1 MADVFAAAAGAG
13 AGAAGSLC
21 ALSAL
26 ISSAGSI
33 FSSQV
38 DVDVSPLSGTNPCI
52 SSSMIHVP
60 SGKSGKTYAPIESV
74 MALNFFSPCVTVT
87 VAPGTG
93 TPLNTT

>member
-1 MADVFAAAAGAG
+1 MFAAATGVGAG
-13 AGAAGSLC
+13 VAGSLC

-26 ISSAGSI
+26 ISSTGSI
-33 FSSQV
+33 FNSQV

-52 SSSMIHVP
+52 SISMAQVP

-74 MALNFFSPCVTVT
+74 TAVNFFSPCVAVT